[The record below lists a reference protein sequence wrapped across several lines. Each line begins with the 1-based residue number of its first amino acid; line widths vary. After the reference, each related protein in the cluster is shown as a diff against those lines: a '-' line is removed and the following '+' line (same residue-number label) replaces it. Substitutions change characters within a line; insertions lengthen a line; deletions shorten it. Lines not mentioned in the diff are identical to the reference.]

1 MNKAILV
8 LNVGSS
14 SIKFALYPAQ
24 AVAASLLSGQVSRV
38 NQAPRLQARW
48 AEELQANPAKTTI
61 DRTLTDSP
69 GTEAALDAL
78 LDWLKGET
86 RQWQLLGAGHR
97 VVHGGPEYSAPVQ
110 INEQV
115 LAGIARANPAA
126 PSHNPVNL
134 LGIRRV
140 QEHYPELPQ
149 IACFDTHFHNTQPK
163 EESHYALPRKFTEL
177 GIRRYGFHGLS
188 YDYIASQLSTLDQ
201 KCALD
206 SRAAEGRTLVA
217 HLGNG
222 ASLCALQA
230 GRSVATTMGFTALEG
245 LMMGQRCGNLDPGVV
260 LYLQQQLGY
269 SADEVM
275 NILSR
280 QSGLLGVSGISNDMR
295 ELLASDASEAEE
307 AVALYCHRVI
317 REAGAL
323 LTLLGGLD
331 AVVFTGG
338 IGENAAV
345 IRQRIAAGLRWL
357 GLELDDQANAQNA
370 QCISA
375 DTSAIKAWVI
385 PTDEEQVIA
394 RHTRRLL
401 ISPA

>member
-1 MNKAILV
+1 MNKVILV

-24 AVAASLLSGQVSRV
+24 EATAPLLSGQVSRV
-38 NQAPRLQARW
+38 NHTPRLQARW
-48 AEELQANPAKTTI
+48 AEASQTNPASQPI
-61 DRTLTDSP
+61 DRTLTDGA

-78 LDWLKGET
+78 LDWLHWEA
-86 RQWQLLGAGHR
+86 RDYQLLGSGHR
-97 VVHGGPEYSAPVQ
+97 VVHGGAEYSEPVQ
-110 INEQV
+110 VNEQV

-149 IACFDTHFHNTQPK
+149 VACFDTHFHNTQAR
-163 EESHYALPRKFTEL
+163 EESHYALPRKFTEM

-188 YDYIASQLSTLDQ
+188 YDYIASRLNT
-201 KCALD
+201 LD
-206 SRAAEGRTLVA
+206 SRAAKGRTLVA

-275 NILSR
+275 NILTR

-295 ELLASDASEAEE
+295 ELLASDAPAAEE
-307 AVALYCHRVI
+307 AVALYCHRAI
-317 REAGAL
+317 RETGAL
-323 LTLLGGLD
+323 LTLMGGLD

-338 IGENAAV
+338 IGENAAP
-345 IRQRIAAGLRWL
+345 IRQRIAAGLQWL
-357 GLELDDQANAQNA
+357 GLELDEQANTENA
-370 QCISA
+370 QRIAA
-375 DTSAIKAWVI
+375 DTSTIQAWVI

-401 ISPA
+401 LAKI

>member
-1 MNKAILV
+1 MTEVILV

-14 SIKFALYPAQ
+14 SIKFALYPARET
-24 AVAASLLSGQVSRV
+24 AAPLLGGQVSRV
-38 NQAPRLQARW
+38 NQAPRLQASW
-48 AEELQANPAKTTI
+48 ADRCSSNSSNSAEQTI
-61 DRTLTDSP
+61 ERTLTDSP
-69 GTEAALDAL
+69 GTEAAMDAL
-78 LDWLKGET
+78 LAWLREQTG
-86 RQWQLLGAGHR
+86 QWQLLGAGHR
-97 VVHGGPEYSAPVQ
+97 VVHGGAEYSAPVRV
-110 INEQV
+110 NEQV

-149 IACFDTHFHNTQPK
+149 IACFDTHFHSTQSQ

-188 YDYIASQLSTLDQ
+188 YDYIASQLSNLDE
-201 KCALD
+201 
-206 SRAAEGRTLVA
+206 RAATGRTLVA

-222 ASLCALQA
+222 ASLCALRA
-230 GRSVATTMGFTALEG
+230 GQSIATTMGFTALEG

-275 NILSR
+275 DILSR

-295 ELLASDASEAEE
+295 ELLASDAPQAEQ
-307 AVALYCHRVI
+307 AIALYCHKVI

-323 LTLLGGLD
+323 LTLMGGLD

-338 IGENAAV
+338 IGENAAA
-345 IRQRIAAGLRWL
+345 IRQRIAAGLQWL
-357 GLELDDQANAQNA
+357 GLELDEQANSAKGP
-370 QCISA
+370 CISA
-375 DTSAIKAWVI
+375 SGSRIRAWVI

-401 ISPA
+401 LSQT